1 MIRWNRMCLSIAIV
15 PVIAGSAGCRCD
27 GRPSEDAL
35 PPTQISPAASQAVAS
50 TGACPP
56 RPAWAGDR
64 IENVEVELLHAR
76 MQGEKEYGAGYR
88 LHADG
93 SFETYDTV
101 AVAPDDTGRMVLKTV
116 EGSWKS
122 QGKVK
127 PDAVAALRTAIAE
140 QQPGVLQGKWRT
152 TGSTTTRTH
161 LLTRREGKLVE
172 LCYLGTEGPKPMQP
186 VEKKIHD
193 LMGQL
198 EGAKN

>member
-1 MIRWNRMCLSIAIV
+1 MIRWNRMCLSIALV
-15 PVIAGSAGCRCD
+15 PLIGGSSGCRCSE
-27 GRPSEDAL
+27 RPSEEAL
-35 PPTQISPAASQAVAS
+35 PPTQHSPAASQAVAS
-50 TGACPP
+50 TGACPA
-56 RPAWAGDR
+56 RPAWAGDQADS
-64 IENVEVELLHAR
+64 VEVELLHAR

-88 LHADG
+88 LHTDG

-127 PDAVAALRTAIAE
+127 AEAIASLRETIAE
-140 QQPGVLQGKWRT
+140 QEPGVLRGKWRT
-152 TGSTTTRTH
+152 TGSMTTRTH
-161 LLTRREGKLVE
+161 LFTRRDGGLVE

-193 LMGQL
+193 LMGQI
-198 EGAKN
+198 EGSKN